1 MYKKG
6 SKGWLKHFDFILLDM
21 ICLQI
26 AFLLAYVIRHD
37 SGSPYIVPLYR
48 NMAIFMELLDI
59 IVMFFYETLSNVLK
73 RGYFRE
79 FAVTVKHVLLVELF
93 SVLYLF
99 TMQEGQAYSRTA
111 LYLTG
116 VIYAI
121 LTYIVRII
129 WKKFALIHAAVTIGF
144 AGNMIFDVFFI
155 LVILCEL
162 VDKGLITSVS
172 PQ

>member
-48 NMAIFMELLDI
+48 NMAIFMEL
-59 IVMFFYETLSNVLK
+59 
-73 RGYFRE
+73 
-79 FAVTVKHVLLVELF
+79 AATVKHVLLVELF

-129 WKKFALIHAAVTIGF
+129 WKK
-144 AGNMIFDVFFI
+144 I
-155 LVILCEL
+155 L
-162 VDKGLITSVS
+162 
-172 PQ
+172 

>member
-1 MYKKG
+1 
-6 SKGWLKHFDFILLDM
+6 
-21 ICLQI
+21 
-26 AFLLAYVIRHD
+26 
-37 SGSPYIVPLYR
+37 
-48 NMAIFMELLDI
+48 
-59 IVMFFYETLSNVLK
+59 MFFYETLSNVLK

-129 WKKFALIHAAVTIGF
+129 WKKILRSRMSE
-144 AGNMIFDVFFI
+144 GNRSL
-155 LVILCEL
+155 LVGTTK
-162 VDKGLITSVS
+162 DMA
-172 PQ
+172 